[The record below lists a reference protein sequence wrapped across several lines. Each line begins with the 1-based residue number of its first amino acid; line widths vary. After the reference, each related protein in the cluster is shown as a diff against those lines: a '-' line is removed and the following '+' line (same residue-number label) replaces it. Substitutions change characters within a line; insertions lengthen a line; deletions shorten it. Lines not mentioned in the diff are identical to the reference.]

1 MKCTQVGP
9 NPSSVSLFPEGKL
22 QLQIFEVRYLDIIKR
37 YAEREQVKHALL
49 LLLYFTTGFV
59 RFSAPLIQ
67 PIG

>member
-37 YAEREQVKHALL
+37 YA
-49 LLLYFTTGFV
+49 
-59 RFSAPLIQ
+59 
-67 PIG
+67 